1 MWRELQMGN
10 KRIGPMRRIAK
21 KQINKEIRK
30 QERHERRALDIEEK
44 REIKNN
50 VLKKMRTRA
59 AIFGAVGVLGIG
71 AFALYN
77 VNKDNIKELGE
88 GTKVE
93 TEMENDTNPRDEFVK
108 GLTVEIP
115 EGIIDEVKTEVFH
128 EVRELKTPEDIL
140 NYTKQIY
147 IDKYNENNNTDYGI
161 EDVKFYKTS
170 ADKVFYKDE
179 QGILRYCSASEYK
192 EMGGKGVDGNLPVIE
207 ATISDGEKDI
217 VEKVAQQQNGEIV
230 NIYKKDEIVED
241 KETTLSQMGKIVL
254 TGIDYS
260 TSIKQENTYESV
272 KQEYQDRFVTAISDY
287 KKGQEAEKE
296 NPNTVNGQIQQ
307 EDDER
312 Y

>member
-30 QERHERRALDIEEK
+30 QERHERRTLDIEEK

-147 IDKYNENNNTDYGI
+147 IDKYNENNNFI
-161 EDVKFYKTS
+161 MED
-170 ADKVFYKDE
+170 
-179 QGILRYCSASEYK
+179 
-192 EMGGKGVDGNLPVIE
+192 
-207 ATISDGEKDI
+207 
-217 VEKVAQQQNGEIV
+217 
-230 NIYKKDEIVED
+230 
-241 KETTLSQMGKIVL
+241 
-254 TGIDYS
+254 
-260 TSIKQENTYESV
+260 SIKKYILVNLIQKNYQCIIKMDRKGESHEN
-272 KQEYQDRFVTAISDY
+272 KQR
-287 KKGQEAEKE
+287 E
-296 NPNTVNGQIQQ
+296 NF
-307 EDDER
+307 
-312 Y
+312 

>member
-1 MWRELQMGN
+1 MG
-10 KRIGPMRRIAK
+10 KRKIGPIKRMAK

-128 EVRELKTPEDIL
+128 EVRELKTSEDIL

-296 NPNTVNGQIQQ
+296 NTNTVNEQIQQ

>member
-30 QERHERRALDIEEK
+30 QERHERRTLDIEEK